1 MAWLDKCGCTASHFS
16 VANGWVENFQ
26 LLLSS
31 FSKFVGWG
39 NGNIEEVMHSSPFVV
54 LEISMT
60 ICTQDGHC
68 LGGYMSQGIYG
79 VPNVWQLPHGED
91 RVLLVQSDDDDEL
104 KIHYLIILIVSNQF
118 ASFYVC
124 VIFLFLFYLN
134 VYYVQRWVRGLVS
147 TVFWLRPFS
156 CLTSLQL
163 FMSFIQSWHP
173 IPLLITS
180 LS

>member
-16 VANGWVENFQ
+16 LANDWVEYLQ

-39 NGNIEEVMHSSPFVV
+39 NGNTEEVMHSSPFVV
-54 LEISMT
+54 LGISVT
-60 ICTQDGHC
+60 VCTQNGHC
-68 LGGYMSQGIYG
+68 LGSCVSRGISG
-79 VPNVWQLPHGED
+79 VPNVWQLMHGED

-104 KIHYLIILIVSNQF
+104 KIHYLIVPVISNQF

-124 VIFLFLFYLN
+124 VLFLSLFYLKG
-134 VYYVQRWVRGLVS
+134 YCVQRWVQGLVLA
-147 TVFWLRPFS
+147 VFWLRPFS